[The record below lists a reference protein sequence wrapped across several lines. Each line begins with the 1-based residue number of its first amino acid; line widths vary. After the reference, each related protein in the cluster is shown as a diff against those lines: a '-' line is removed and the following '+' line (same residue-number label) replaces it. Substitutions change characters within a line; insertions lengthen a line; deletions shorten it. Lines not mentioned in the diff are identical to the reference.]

1 MNKWF
6 KLKKIAHFLTEEER
20 LKELREIVHKIKS
33 EYIDDVANSAH
44 QDQITIR
51 QAINHL
57 DELDT
62 ELRKFKSWNLAVCLN
77 CNLLFKRN
85 NFIY

>member
-1 MNKWF
+1 MNKWY
-6 KLKKIAHFLTEEER
+6 KLKKKHNFLSEEER

-62 ELRKFKSWNLAVCLN
+62 ELRNLNRGV
-77 CNLLFKRN
+77 
-85 NFIY
+85 